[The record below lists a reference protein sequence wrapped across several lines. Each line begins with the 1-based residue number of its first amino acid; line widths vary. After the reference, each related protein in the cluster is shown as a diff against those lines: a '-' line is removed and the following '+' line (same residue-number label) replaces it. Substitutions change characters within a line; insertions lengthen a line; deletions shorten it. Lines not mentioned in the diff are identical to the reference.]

1 MVGHPGVGKTLLGSR
16 IIVKYWGRDETR
28 RALTLAFP
36 EKVEPFCCGHFS
48 PKDFPEDAFNRTLH
62 ARSPFRIEPSVL
74 ALIFILANFLGEA
87 FQQLH
92 LGYTISSWLLGV
104 RAHSRTAANSP

>member
-48 PKDFPEDAFNRTLH
+48 HKDFPEDAFNW
-62 ARSPFRIEPSVL
+62 
-74 ALIFILANFLGEA
+74 G
-87 FQQLH
+87 
-92 LGYTISSWLLGV
+92 
-104 RAHSRTAANSP
+104 SRGFCVAYCHHMREH